1 MSTFLFN
8 YRDINNIARK
18 NYDHFVIGNDL
29 FVRMGNKLLSYND
42 NFKIFITTKIKNI
55 QYLPNFS
62 TRMSI
67 VDFSIQAEN
76 LEEKLLKTL
85 VTMENPGLE
94 ELIDNTVIVIEKDKK
109 SLVGIRD
116 ELLKLLD
123 ESECSLLE
131 NEQLLQTLRSSKAAF
146 SIIKE
151 QLQNSLASHTEICKT
166 REVSFLLVYFK
177 IVIFEGNLLNMHLLV

>member
-8 YRDINNIARK
+8 CRDNNNIARK

-151 QLQNSLASHTEICKT
+151 QLQNSLASQTEICKT
-166 REVSFLLVYFK
+166 REVSFRLVYFK